1 MKKGKEIGNSESK
14 IPVEKKNVAYY
25 VLSEENIALKWHLSS
40 LQREYIKKKKQQRLY
55 SCFQGLISVYET
67 HYIMWSHGR
76 SDLHSCITGQLSSMV
91 KKKKKRER
99 EGMIRKRKG
108 WGWVKEY
115 CHSPTSPSFSYL
127 FFFIYME
134 QLP

>member
-1 MKKGKEIGNSESK
+1 MVKGIGTSKLWIQSGKKKNGEGNKKMQKKKKEEGKGSDQAMKKGKEIGNSESK

-67 HYIMWSHGR
+67 HYIM
-76 SDLHSCITGQLSSMV
+76 
-91 KKKKKRER
+91 
-99 EGMIRKRKG
+99 
-108 WGWVKEY
+108 
-115 CHSPTSPSFSYL
+115 
-127 FFFIYME
+127 
-134 QLP
+134 